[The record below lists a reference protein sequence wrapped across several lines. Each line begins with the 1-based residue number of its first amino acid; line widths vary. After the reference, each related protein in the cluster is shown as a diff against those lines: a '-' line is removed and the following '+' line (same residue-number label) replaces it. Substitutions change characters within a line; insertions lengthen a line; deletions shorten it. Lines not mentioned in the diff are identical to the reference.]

1 MQIERQK
8 QPGETVFGFLM
19 LAMSLFLLWTAYGI
33 AGLSS
38 LSSPGAFPLAASAVM
53 VLASA
58 VTVVKNA
65 RLPAE
70 RGGSSAFFA
79 QVMPTIVGVFCGLVA
94 VFAVLLESAGF
105 LVAAFVFLLA
115 SIMFLHK
122 RGLVRSLLL
131 TVLSVTVVYVVFRLI
146 FQVVLPEGIV
156 PEREILAAI
165 GNLFGGT
172 D

>member
-70 RGGSSAFFA
+70 QGGAFFT

-94 VFAVLLESAGF
+94 VFAVLMESAGF
-105 LVAAFVFLLA
+105 LVSAFIFLLS
-115 SIMFLHK
+115 SIWFLHR
-122 RGLVRSLLL
+122 RGPLRALLL
-131 TVLSVTVVYVVFRLI
+131 TLLSITVVYVVFRLI

-165 GNLFGGT
+165 GNLFRGT
-172 D
+172 N

>member
-8 QPGETVFGFLM
+8 QPGETIFGFLM

-70 RGGSSAFFA
+70 PGGAFFT

-94 VFAVLLESAGF
+94 VFAVLMESAGF
-105 LVAAFVFLLA
+105 LVSAFIFLLS
-115 SIMFLHK
+115 SIWFLHR
-122 RGLVRSLLL
+122 RGPLRALLL
-131 TVLSVTVVYVVFRLI
+131 TLLSITVVYVVFRLI

-165 GNLFGGT
+165 GNLFRGT
-172 D
+172 N